1 MYHVGID
8 ERHEHESPANSRYDG
23 VRTLSVLDVT
33 RKRRTGRAGG
43 GVSAGWD
50 REITD

>member
-33 RKRRTGRAGG
+33 RKRRTKSRRRGER
-43 GVSAGWD
+43 GVGP
-50 REITD
+50 

>member
-23 VRTLSVLDVT
+23 LLVYLSVEHMQASEGLFNH
-33 RKRRTGRAGG
+33 
-43 GVSAGWD
+43 
-50 REITD
+50 

>member
-23 VRTLSVLDVT
+23 VRTL
-33 RKRRTGRAGG
+33 RRHEKTPDEEPAEG
-43 GVSAGWD
+43 
-50 REITD
+50 